1 MIFQDW
7 FYFSAFKEIFV
18 KQALI
23 QLILFFLCF
32 ALCLSKPLYSQFRF
46 TQITVQGNSN
56 TDVETIKSISGLKPN
71 ISLSAGDLN
80 LALKN
85 LYNSNLFESVQVI
98 PQGQTILIKVKENKR
113 IRRLVFEGN
122 KKIDEK
128 ELLALIKSKER
139 QPFSKVKVVKDSRII
154 SDFYR
159 FKSRYSAQVEPKIIE
174 RDKGFVD
181 LVFEIDEGSVLQ
193 ISQIDFVGNKAFSDR
208 QLRDVIKSKRAGL
221 FSSFFSSDNYSE
233 DSQEADKYLLR
244 KFYNDQGFPDAKV
257 IASLG
262 GIKDSGESA
271 FLTYSIYEGPF
282 FRFGNISTKSMVK
295 GISPSIYDKAIAV
308 TKGDKFNLS
317 KIQETLDNIKKLS
330 VSNGYPFLIGKVDQ
344 VRNIKE
350 KEIQLLFKVLEGPK
364 LFVEQIEISGN
375 SHTRDNVIRREFQVE
390 EGDAFDPTMLKRSE
404 EKLQSLGYFEKVKVN
419 VRQGSSPQ
427 NAIVDIA
434 VKEAPTGALSLG
446 LGYSTDTDVS
456 AQFSFSESNFRG
468 AGQGIRLS
476 VSGSKD
482 SSTVGLGFKERGFL
496 GRDVL
501 VSMDIDYTNSKPRTT
516 GYTANLFTVK
526 PSVGFNISSDTRV
539 NFTYK
544 FENLDVTAV
553 GNSEVLKQ
561 DLGKST
567 RSLLDL
573 SLRHDRRD
581 SIIKP
586 TRGYMIKVGSEIA
599 GLGGDEQFVKS
610 KASGKIYRGIYGNS
624 IIFSTE
630 LEGGLLTMGKGYSKV
645 VDRFLL
651 GGRSFRGF
659 KYSGIGPRELSEG
672 SYTIPLGG
680 EKYAIARLAASF
692 PLGLPRELG
701 LYGSIFAEAGTL
713 WSLKTDPNVSGLSDK
728 IALTDRNLR
737 TSIGFA
743 MNWETPIG
751 PLQFNWSRPQQ
762 YLEADSLEYFSL
774 NLATRF

>member
-1 MIFQDW
+1 M
-7 FYFSAFKEIFV
+7 
-18 KQALI
+18 
-23 QLILFFLCF
+23 
-32 ALCLSKPLYSQFRF
+32 
-46 TQITVQGNSN
+46 QGNSN

-71 ISLSAGDLN
+71 ISLSAGDIN
-80 LALKN
+80 IALKN
-85 LYNSNLFESVQVI
+85 LYNSNLFDNVQVI
-98 PQGQTILIKVKENKR
+98 PKGQTIVIKVKENKR

-122 KKIDEK
+122 KKIEEK
-128 ELLALIKSKER
+128 ELLPLIKSKER
-139 QPFSKVKVVKDSRII
+139 QPYSKAQVVKDSRII

-159 FKSRYSAQVEPKIIE
+159 FKSRYSASVEPKIIE
-174 RDKGFVD
+174 REKGYVD
-181 LVFEIDEGSVLQ
+181 LIFEINEGNILQ
-193 ISQIDFVGNKAFSDR
+193 ISQIDFVGNKSFSDR
-208 QLRDVIKSKRAGL
+208 QLRDVIKSKRAGI

-233 DSQEADKYLLR
+233 DSQEADKYLLE
-244 KFYNDQGFPDAKV
+244 KFYKENGFPDAKV

-262 GIKDSGESA
+262 GLKNSGESA

-282 FRFGNISTKSMVK
+282 FRFGNVSIKSMIK
-295 GISPSIYDKAIAV
+295 GISSSLYKNSVIV
-308 TKGDKFNLS
+308 SKGDNFNKS
-317 KIQETLDNIKKLS
+317 EIQETLDNIKKLS

-344 VRNIKE
+344 VRNSKE
-350 KEIQLLFKVLEGPK
+350 KEIDLLFKVIQGPK
-364 LFVEQIEISGN
+364 LFVEQIDISGN
-375 SHTRDNVIRREFQVE
+375 THTRDNVIRREFQVE
-390 EGDAFDPTMLKRSE
+390 EGDAFDPSMLKRSE
-404 EKLQSLGYFEKVKVN
+404 EKLQSLGYFESVKVN
-419 VRQGSSPQ
+419 VRQGSNSS
-427 NAIVDIA
+427 NAIVDID

-482 SSTVGLGFKERGFL
+482 SSSIGLGFKERGFL

-501 VSMDIDYTNSKPRTT
+501 VSMDLDYTNSKPRAT
-516 GYTANLFTVK
+516 GYTANIIAIK
-526 PSVGFNISSDTRV
+526 PSVGFNLSSDTRV
-539 NFTYK
+539 NLTYRL
-544 FENLDVTAV
+544 ENLDVTAV
-553 GNSEVLKQ
+553 GTSEVLKQ

-567 RSLLDL
+567 RSLIDL
-573 SLRHDRRD
+573 SLRHDKRD

-586 TRGYMIKVGSEIA
+586 TKGYMIKFQSEIA
-599 GLGGDEQFVKS
+599 GLGGDEQFIKS
-610 KASGKIYRGIYGNS
+610 NASGKIYQGIYGNN

-630 LEGGLLTMGKGYSKV
+630 LEGGILTMNKGYSKV

-659 KYSGIGPRELSEG
+659 KYSGIGPRELSG
-672 SYTIPLGG
+672 GAYSIPLGG

-701 LYGSIFAEAGTL
+701 LYGSVFAEAGTL
-713 WSLKTDPNVSGLSDK
+713 WSLKTDPNVAGLSDK
-728 IALTDRNLR
+728 IALTDRTFR

-751 PLQFNWSRPQQ
+751 PLQFNWSRPQK
-762 YLEADSLEYFSL
+762 YLNADSLEYFSL